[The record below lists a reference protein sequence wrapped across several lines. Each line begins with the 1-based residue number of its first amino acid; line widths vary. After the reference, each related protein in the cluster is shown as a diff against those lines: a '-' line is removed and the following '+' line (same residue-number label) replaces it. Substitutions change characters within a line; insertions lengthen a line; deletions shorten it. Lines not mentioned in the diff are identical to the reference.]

1 MNPAKSFFPFI
12 LFIFFFFFLSGCFEY
27 EETIAI
33 RKDGSGEMAV
43 HYFGPEDSDIDVDG
57 FKLNTKDE
65 QKSREY
71 LERKFSGPGLRLK
84 SYHSHTRG
92 DEQHVNFTVTFH
104 QFTNLA
110 RARWWGD
117 QNLDAGQRD
126 GKNFWQ
132 RRIKD
137 DDHDWEKEKSR
148 FGEWLKEEIAGE
160 LADHIK
166 LRFVIETDGEIIDTN
181 ARDRMPRRAVWRF
194 DGGDLLKPEGL
205 DMRLT
210 WK

>member
-1 MNPAKSFFPFI
+1 MHSPKRVLVFI
-12 LFIFFFFFLSGCFEY
+12 LFVLLCFLLTGCFEY
-27 EETIAI
+27 EETITI

-43 HYFGPEDSDIDVDG
+43 HYFGPEGSDLDVDG

-65 QKSREY
+65 QKTRDN
-71 LERKFSGPGLRLK
+71 LERRFSGPGLRLK

-92 DEQHVNFTVTFH
+92 DEQHVNFTVTFE

-110 RARWWGD
+110 RVRWWSD
-117 QNLDAGQRD
+117 QNLEAQQRD
-126 GKNFWQ
+126 GKNYWE
-132 RRIKD
+132 RRLKSH
-137 DDHDWEKEKSR
+137 DHDWDKDSGGLGEWVKEKV
-148 FGEWLKEEIAGE
+148 ADE

-166 LRFVIETDGEIIDTN
+166 LRFVIETDSEIIDTN
-181 ARDRMPRRAVWRF
+181 ARDRMPHRAAWRF
-194 DGGDLLKPEGL
+194 DGGDLVKPEGL

>member
-1 MNPAKSFFPFI
+1 MNPAKSFFPFS
-12 LFIFFFFFLSGCFEY
+12 LFILLSFFLSGCFEY
-27 EETIAI
+27 EETITI

-84 SYHSHTRG
+84 NYESKIRG
-92 DEQHVNFTVTFH
+92 DEQHVYFIVAFE

-110 RARWWGD
+110 RARWWSD

-126 GKNFWQ
+126 GRNYWKRLLKNNDNDWD
-132 RRIKD
+132 KD
-137 DDHDWEKEKSR
+137 SGRFGDWVKEKV
-148 FGEWLKEEIAGE
+148 ADE
-160 LADHIK
+160 LAAHIK
-166 LRFVIETDGEIIDTN
+166 LRFVIETDGEIVDTN

>member
-1 MNPAKSFFPFI
+1 MQRKKSFFLFS
-12 LFIFFFFFLSGCFEY
+12 LFIFFSFFLSGCFEY
-27 EETIAI
+27 EETITI
-33 RKDGSGEMAV
+33 RQDGAGEMAV

-65 QKSREY
+65 EKTRDY

-84 SYHSHTRG
+84 NFRSYARG
-92 DEQHVNFTVTFH
+92 DEQHVTFTVTFE

-110 RARWWGD
+110 RARWWDD
-117 QNLDAGQRD
+117 QTLDLEQRD
-126 GKNFWQ
+126 GKNYWKRQ
-132 RRIKD
+132 LKD
-137 DDHDWEKEKSR
+137 RDHDRDKDSGQ
-148 FGEWLKEEIAGE
+148 FGEWVKEKMADE
-160 LADHIK
+160 LADHLK

-181 ARDRMPRRAVWRF
+181 ARDRMPRRVVWRF

-205 DMRLT
+205 DMRVT

>member
-1 MNPAKSFFPFI
+1 MNPAKSFFPFS
-12 LFIFFFFFLSGCFEY
+12 LFILLSFFLAGCFEY
-27 EETIAI
+27 EETITI

-43 HYFGPEDSDIDVDG
+43 HYFGPENSDIDVDG

-84 SYHSHTRG
+84 NYDSHMRG
-92 DEQHVNFTVTFH
+92 NEQHVNFTVAFV

-117 QNLDAGQRD
+117 QNLDAGQRA

-137 DDHDWEKEKSR
+137 DDHNWEKEKSR
-148 FGEWLKEEIAGE
+148 LGEWLKEEIADE

-166 LRFVIETDGEIIDTN
+166 LRFMIETDGEIIDTN

-205 DMRLT
+205 DMRVT